1 MQKRCLMLM
10 IYLSWGVYA
19 GGLAYLGWRAQWGL
33 ALGWLI
39 AAPLAQWL
47 YIVKFPALSPVM
59 GYGRITDDPSPL
71 TSPAPATVT
80 LYTALGC
87 PFCPLM
93 EQRLNDLRKTLGFEL
108 HITDVT
114 LRPDLLAGKGI
125 RSVPVVEVGGR
136 LLIGLVTSK
145 DVAAAITEAGVAAAL
160 TR

>member
-10 IYLSWGVYA
+10 IYCSWAVYG
-19 GGLAYLGWRAQWGL
+19 GGLAYLAWHAHWAL
-33 ALGWLI
+33 ALGWLVVV
-39 AAPLAQWL
+39 PLVQWL
-47 YIVKFPALSPVM
+47 YIVKFPAFSPFM
-59 GYGRITDDPSPL
+59 GYGRITDEPSQV
-71 TSPAPATVT
+71 TRPASARVT

-93 EQRLNDLRKTLGFEL
+93 NERLSELQKSLGFEL
-108 HITDVT
+108 HKIDLT

-145 DVAAAITEAGVAAAL
+145 DLAAAIAEAGVTAGAV
-160 TR
+160 R